1 MSISQIKTRP
11 ETAVKT
17 KPTESDAYARTPML
31 YRISSVMT
39 LLEVSHATVYR
50 MVGRGELEL
59 VRLSARSSRI
69 TSESVAKVVAGR
81 GKEFRQE

>member
-1 MSISQIKTRP
+1 M
-11 ETAVKT
+11 KT
-17 KPTESDAYARTPML
+17 KPTGSDAKPRTPML
-31 YRISSVMT
+31 YRISTVMA

-50 MVGRGELEL
+50 MVSRGELVL

-81 GKEFRQE
+81 EKSSVKNGY

>member
-1 MSISQIKTRP
+1 MKTNP
-11 ETAVKT
+11 QEANTTARA
-17 KPTESDAYARTPML
+17 PLL

-39 LLEVSHATVYR
+39 LLEVSHATIYR
-50 MVGRGELEL
+50 MVGRGESEL

-81 GKEFRQE
+81 DKSSAKNSC

>member
-1 MSISQIKTRP
+1 
-11 ETAVKT
+11 
-17 KPTESDAYARTPML
+17 ML
-31 YRISSVMT
+31 YRISSVMA

-50 MVGRGELEL
+50 MIGRGELEL

-81 GKEFRQE
+81 SKSFGEE

>member
-1 MSISQIKTRP
+1 
-11 ETAVKT
+11 
-17 KPTESDAYARTPML
+17 ML
-31 YRISSVMT
+31 YRISSVMG

-50 MVGRGELEL
+50 MVGRGELKL

-81 GKEFRQE
+81 EKNFGNE

>member
-1 MSISQIKTRP
+1 MP
-11 ETAVKT
+11 
-17 KPTESDAYARTPML
+17 SDATVKQGTQPAL
-31 YRISSVMT
+31 YRISSVMS

-69 TSESVAKVVAGR
+69 TAESVAKVIS
-81 GKEFRQE
+81 GKSGICTKE